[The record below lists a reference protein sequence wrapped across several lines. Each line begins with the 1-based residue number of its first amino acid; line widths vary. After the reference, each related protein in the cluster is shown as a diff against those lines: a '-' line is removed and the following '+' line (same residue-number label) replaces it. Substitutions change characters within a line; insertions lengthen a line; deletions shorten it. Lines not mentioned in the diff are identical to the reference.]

1 MHVYPAINRESSRL
15 GAQGCTDALGDA
27 MSASREVKIGER
39 KNLFKNGLFEINKL
53 VVSHMQGDGKMSV
66 DQERLVFDR
75 GNAAAVLLFNT
86 DTRCVVV
93 VDQFRA
99 PTLGVGNADGWLTET
114 AGGGWL
120 TEAPAGVVDKPESPI
135 RTAVRETLEETGYE
149 VQEPKQGQAEQ
160 DGDLKLIAKFF
171 SSPGGSSELIYLYF
185 AKVSAAKKKANGGG
199 LSDEDL
205 RVREIPVEE
214 LFEMIKTQRIEDP
227 KLLIGALY
235 LREELREL
243 GKNPLATSKVEYHFI
258 KNPGISIGYITGP
271 IYGVCD
277 DNRVS
282 IWVNSENEDMVMDRF
297 NGTTIS
303 ASIRFL
309 GAAKDVA
316 GNLTE
321 DTVAEELTNA
331 VGSQAPVPI
340 GAVFKTGAGGLE
352 VTHGVHKILHV
363 ATVKGA
369 RPALN
374 FRANLGTRATVPIG
388 FKADPDDLTTCVYNV
403 LEEADRSN
411 QGVWRRV
418 WRWVSGRNASNSILF
433 PVIGA
438 GDGGLRVDQVVS
450 KLIEAAIGYLD
461 SNSARTTIKEVYFLA
476 YTAAHK
482 NALDAELRT
491 HCGKTL
497 NC

>member
-1 MHVYPAINRESSRL
+1 
-15 GAQGCTDALGDA
+15 
-27 MSASREVKIGER
+27 MSAPREVKIRVRES
-39 KNLFKNGLFEINKL
+39 LFKSGPFEINKL
-53 VVSHMQGDGKMSV
+53 VVAHTQNDGKMSA

-75 GNAAAVLLFNT
+75 GNAAAVLLFNI

-99 PTLGVGNADGWLTET
+99 PTLGVGNADGWLTES

-120 TEAPAGVVDKPESPI
+120 TEALAGVVDKPESPI
-135 RTAVRETLEETGYE
+135 RTAIRETLEETGYE
-149 VQEPKQGQAEQ
+149 VQEPKHGQVEQ
-160 DGDLKLIAKFF
+160 DGDLRLIAKFF

-185 AKVSAAKKKANGGG
+185 AKVSNAKKGAEGGG
-199 LSDEDL
+199 LPNEDIKI
-205 RVREIPVEE
+205 REIPIEE
-214 LFEMIKTQRIEDP
+214 LFEMIKAKQIEDP

-235 LREELREL
+235 LQHELREL
-243 GKNPLATSKVEYHFI
+243 GREPLATNKVKHRFTEH
-258 KNPGISIGYITGP
+258 PQLSIGYITGT
-271 IYGVCD
+271 IDGVCD

-309 GAAKDVA
+309 GAAKDAV

-321 DTVAEELTNA
+321 DTIAEELTNA

-340 GAVFKTGAGGLE
+340 GTVLKTGSGSLE
-352 VTHGVHKILHV
+352 MTHGVHKVFHV

-369 RPALN
+369 RPALD
-374 FRANLGTRATVPIG
+374 FKANLATRAKAPKG
-388 FKADPDDLTTCVYNV
+388 FKADPDDLAPCVLKV
-403 LEEADRSN
+403 LREADRSN
-411 QGVWRRV
+411 QGVWRRF
-418 WRWVSGRNASNSILF
+418 WRWVSRREESSSILF

-438 GDGGLRVDQVVS
+438 GDAGLRVDQVVP

-461 SNSARTTIKEVYFLA
+461 ANHARTTIKEIYFMA
-476 YTAAHK
+476 YHRGTQECVGCRA
-482 NALDAELRT
+482 
-491 HCGKTL
+491 
-497 NC
+497 